1 MENVSLANV
10 NVMLRMVA
18 TIAQHASAPRTVP
31 GIAVDM
37 ACVKLS
43 RIQRHRY
50 VFVAVHITGKY
61 FKAKESEQSR
71 IWKAL

>member
-1 MENVSLANV
+1 MPLRSIVRKDVRIKENVSLANV
-10 NVMLRMVA
+10 NVMLRMAA
-18 TIAQHASAPRTVP
+18 TIARHASAPRMVP

-61 FKAKESEQSR
+61 
-71 IWKAL
+71 L